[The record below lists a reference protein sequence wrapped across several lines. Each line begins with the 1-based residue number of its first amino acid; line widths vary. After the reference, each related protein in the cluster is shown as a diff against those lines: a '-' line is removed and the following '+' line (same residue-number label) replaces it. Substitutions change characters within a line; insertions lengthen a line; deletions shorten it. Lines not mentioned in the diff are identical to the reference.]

1 MFQHSDHL
9 YTLSSTIMAI
19 NTLLHK
25 EDIKNVKTIDKEA
38 FIKMNEKINPIISGE
53 IYDEIKDFKLD
64 VVYEC
69 KLNITQHK

>member
-1 MFQHSDHL
+1 
-9 YTLSSTIMAI
+9 MAI